1 MAETKILI
9 VDDEPDNITFVGT
22 ILKKEG
28 FTVLSASDGLEG
40 INRAVEESPDL
51 IVLDVQM
58 PKMNGF
64 EVFDKLRKEGSTKQI
79 PVVMLTGIREK
90 VGIGFNAED
99 MKKFYGEEP
108 NGYVEKPISPEE
120 LVKVIKENLL

>member
-1 MAETKILI
+1 MTEQTVLI
-9 VDDEPDNITFVGT
+9 IDDEQDNITFVET

-28 FTVLSASDGLEG
+28 FAIISAGDGLEG
-40 INRAVEESPDL
+40 LNMAIAELPDL

-64 EVFDKLRKEGSTKQI
+64 EVFTRLRAEGATKKI

-90 VGIGFNAED
+90 IGRGYSGKD
-99 MKKFYGEEP
+99 MKACLGEEP
-108 NGYVEKPISPEE
+108 SGYLEKPVSPEE
-120 LVKVIKENLL
+120 LLKIVKENL